1 MGVLFFV
8 WRLIMN
14 EVMIDNSKIENMIY
28 EIRGKHVMFNSDV
41 ARLYNVETKVL
52 NQVIKRNINRFPEE
66 FCFQITIEELGNL
79 SLRSQ
84 NVTLNKSNNYRGLHY
99 KYLPYVLTEQG
110 IMMLSG
116 LLKNDIAAKVNV
128 QIIDAFVKM
137 RKYIS
142 GNLYLNEKIIV
153 NHENRILKLEE
164 SFDKLNEKEKINAI
178 FYEGQIYDAY
188 SLLIDIFKEANEEI
202 IIIDNYA
209 DKSIL
214 DMITNLNV
222 KVTIVT
228 KKFNLLKDIDIK
240 KYNKQY
246 HNLKVIYNDKFH
258 DRFVILDKKVLYHSG
273 ASFKD
278 LGNKCFAIN
287 KIEDNEYLKNILK
300 KIKE

>member
-1 MGVLFFV
+1 
-8 WRLIMN
+8 MN

-142 GNLYLNEKIIV
+142 TNLIEQKYINKMVFDHDNEIKLLQ
-153 NHENRILKLEE
+153 ESFSKLE
-164 SFDKLNEKEKINAI
+164 KKEKINHI

-188 SLLIDIFKEANEEI
+188 SLLIDILSKVKEEV

-209 DKSIL
+209 GKELL
-214 DMITNLNV
+214 DI
-222 KVTIVT
+222 I
-228 KKFNLLKDIDIK
+228 KDISVDIK
-240 KYNKQY
+240 IVSSNIDSTLKKKYESQY
-246 HNLKVIYNDKFH
+246 SNVTFINNNTFH
-258 DRFVILDKKVLYHSG
+258 DRFIIIDRKELYNSV
-273 ASFKD
+273 ASIKD
-278 LGNKCFAIN
+278 LGKKCFSLN
-287 KIEDNEYLKNILK
+287 KIEDKEILSNIIK
-300 KIKE
+300 KIGEKKCTN